1 MAVSARHDLETAI
14 LTALAKTKAG
24 TSITPS
30 DIAMR
35 LEENELRWR
44 TLLKPIRT
52 EATRLARA
60 GRLEILRH
68 GKPIDPEQPFKGVI
82 RLRLPQGEEGLSADQ
97 SSADA

>member
-1 MAVSARHDLETAI
+1 MAASARHDLETAI
-14 LTALAKTKAG
+14 LTALAKVKAG

-30 DIAMR
+30 DVAMR

-60 GRLEILRH
+60 GRLQILRH

-82 RLRLPQGEEGLSADQ
+82 RLRLPLEEGAANADQ
-97 SSADA
+97 GDA

>member
-1 MAVSARHDLETAI
+1 MASTARHDLETAI
-14 LTALAKTKAG
+14 FEALAQAKAG
-24 TSITPS
+24 SSITPN
-30 DIAMR
+30 DVAQRIEA
-35 LEENELRWR
+35 NELRWR

-82 RLRLPQGEEGLSADQ
+82 RLRLPQAPTESLATDEA
-97 SSADA
+97 